1 MADALFYCSL
11 LQIRSFYLGY
21 PTATANADSIANSFS
36 KMSACPFSALNITV
50 IFICL
55 FSRKRGNGKRSLL
68 RRLCC
73 QKRNL
78 ELLRLYIIGC
88 NKKNLFSHYRLKS
101 FTAKQSIS
109 TAIVSI
115 QNKKRRTYKCAVF
128 ILISYLLCRIKPER
142 IQVAFFHFDTQNDR
156 FAL

>member
-21 PTATANADSIANSFS
+21 PTATANADSIANGFS

-78 ELLRLYIIGC
+78 ELLRIYNWLQQEKLIFPLQTKIVYGQTVYFNGYCIYPKQKTAHLQVRRFYI
-88 NKKNLFSHYRLKS
+88 Y
-101 FTAKQSIS
+101 
-109 TAIVSI
+109 
-115 QNKKRRTYKCAVF
+115 F
-128 ILISYLLCRIKPER
+128 ILIVQNKTGTNTSRILS
-142 IQVAFFHFDTQNDR
+142 F
-156 FAL
+156 